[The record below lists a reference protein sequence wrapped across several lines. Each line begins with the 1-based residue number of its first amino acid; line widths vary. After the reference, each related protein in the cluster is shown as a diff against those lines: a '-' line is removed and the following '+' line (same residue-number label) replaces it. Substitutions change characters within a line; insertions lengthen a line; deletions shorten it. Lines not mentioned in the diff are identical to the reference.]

1 MKNNHDDQVVI
12 KPVNHGDIDLTEV
25 ITTFIEE
32 VNPDTCKN
40 IHCLDNISSDFLAN
54 HNKEYLNLEHDENPM
69 IMLNHKA
76 LFGIFTGLLITNKC
90 IHFCT
95 LKNKFFTG
103 LLPWLYKGAKGKAFI
118 HKLDSL
124 EIAELDTSYGHTYVG
139 HQLKINDE
147 ILGLIRMGRGMF
159 PDNDA
164 VAILN
169 GLFDF
174 LAEVGAIKQ
183 KTRAYAWQ

>member
-1 MKNNHDDQVVI
+1 M
-12 KPVNHGDIDLTEV
+12 
-25 ITTFIEE
+25 
-32 VNPDTCKN
+32 
-40 IHCLDNISSDFLAN
+40 
-54 HNKEYLNLEHDENPM
+54 
-69 IMLNHKA
+69 
-76 LFGIFTGLLITNKC
+76 FTGLLITNKC

-95 LKNKFFTG
+95 LKNKFLTG
-103 LLPWLYKGAKGKAFI
+103 LAPWLYKGAKGKAFI
-118 HKLDSL
+118 HQLDSL

-147 ILGLIRMGRGMF
+147 IIGLIRMGRGMF

-174 LAEVGAIKQ
+174 FADNGIIKQ
-183 KTRAYAWQ
+183 KVRDYAWQ